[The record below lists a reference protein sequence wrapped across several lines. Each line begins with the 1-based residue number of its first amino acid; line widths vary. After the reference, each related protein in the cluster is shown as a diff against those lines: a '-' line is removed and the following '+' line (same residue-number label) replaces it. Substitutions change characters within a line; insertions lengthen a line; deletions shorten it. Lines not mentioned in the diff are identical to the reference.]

1 MATLKDQG
9 PPHNPEAESAC
20 LGALLLAPES
30 VAEVIQYIR
39 PDDFFN
45 GRNRRVFNAIL
56 TLYNR
61 GDAIDLLTV
70 TEALRAAGDL
80 ETAGGPAYVS
90 ELTSTVPTAA
100 NVGYYARLVQDA
112 STRRRLLSIS
122 ADIASRAHDETVEA
136 RETIEAAEQQIY
148 KLSDDR
154 YAGSYVPVR
163 EIIPETIATIE
174 KLYHT
179 KESYTGVP
187 SGFPDLDSLT
197 SGFQPSEFIVIGA
210 RPSVGKT
217 ALALSMAA
225 NMSMRYGK
233 PVGFFTLEMSR
244 KAIVQRLVS
253 SEARLDSHRLRSGML
268 KPSDFHNL
276 TEAAGRLYET
286 PLFIEDSPN
295 LSILDLRAMARRMRS
310 QNSVEIIFVDYLTL
324 ITSETKDLQRHEQIA
339 EISRSLKALARELDV
354 PVIALSQVRRETEG
368 KAPSLADIRESGSI
382 EQDADVV
389 IFLHRERHGGRDA
402 EEEQADVE
410 TDLIVAKQRNGPV
423 GTVKLA
429 FLPQYTRF
437 ENWTRERH

>member
-1 MATLKDQG
+1 MATLRDQG
-9 PPHNPEAESAC
+9 PPHSPEAEAAC
-20 LGALLLAPES
+20 LGALLLAPDS
-30 VAEVIQYIR
+30 VSEVIQYIR

-70 TEALRAAGDL
+70 TEALRAQGDL
-80 ETAGGPAYVS
+80 EAAGGPAYVS
-90 ELTSTVPTAA
+90 ELTSAVPTAA
-100 NVGYYARLVQDA
+100 NVAYYARLVQDA
-112 STRRRLLSIS
+112 STRRRLLTIS
-122 ADIASRAHDETVEA
+122 ADISSRAHDDTVEA
-136 RETIEAAEQQIY
+136 RETIEEAERQIY
-148 KLSDDR
+148 QLSDDR
-154 YAGSYVPVR
+154 YSGSYVAVR

-197 SGFQPSEFIVIGA
+197 SGFQASEFIVIGA

-225 NMSMRYGK
+225 NMAMRSNK
-233 PVGFFTLEMSR
+233 PVGFFSMEMSR

-295 LSILDLRAMARRMRS
+295 LSILDLRAMARRMRA
-310 QNSVEIIFVDYLTL
+310 QNAVEVIFIDYLTL

-389 IFLHRERHGGRDA
+389 IFLHRERHSGRDSD
-402 EEEQADVE
+402 EDQADVE
-410 TDLIVAKQRNGPV
+410 TELIVAKQRNGPV

-437 ENWTRERH
+437 ENWTRERR

>member
-1 MATLKDQG
+1 VATLKDQG

-20 LGALLLAPES
+20 LGALLLAPEAVS
-30 VAEVIQYIR
+30 EVIQFIR
-39 PDDFFN
+39 PEDFFN
-45 GRNRRVFNAIL
+45 GRNRRVFGAIL
-56 TLYNR
+56 ALYNK

-70 TEALRAAGDL
+70 TEALRAQGDL
-80 ETAGGPAYVS
+80 EAAGGPAYVS
-90 ELTSTVPTAA
+90 ELSSTVPTAA
-100 NVGYYARLVQDA
+100 NVNYYAKLVQDA
-112 STRRRLLSIS
+112 STRRRLLTIS
-122 ADIASRAHDETVEA
+122 SQIAAQAHDETVEA
-136 RETIEAAEQQIY
+136 RQTIEVAERQIY
-148 KLSDDR
+148 ELSDAR
-154 YAGSYVPVR
+154 YSGSYVPIR

-179 KESYTGVP
+179 KESFTGVP
-187 SGFPDLDSLT
+187 SGFGELDSLT

-225 NMSMRYGK
+225 NVSMRYNK

-310 QNSVEIIFVDYLTL
+310 QNAIEIIFIDYLTL
-324 ITSETKDLQRHEQIA
+324 ITSENKELQRHEQIA

-389 IFLHRERHGGRDA
+389 IFLHRERQSGREAD
-402 EEEQADVE
+402 EDQSDVE

-437 ENWTRERH
+437 ENWSRDRR

>member
-1 MATLKDQG
+1 VATLKDQG
-9 PPHNPEAESAC
+9 PPHNPEAEAAC

-70 TEALRAAGDL
+70 TEALRAQGDL
-80 ETAGGPAYVS
+80 DSAGGPAYVS
-90 ELTSTVPTAA
+90 ELTSAVPTAA
-100 NVGYYARLVQDA
+100 NVGYYARLVQDE
-112 STRRRLLSIS
+112 STRRRLLAIS
-122 ADIASRAHDETVEA
+122 AQISARAHDETVEA
-136 RETIEAAEQQIY
+136 RQTIEEAERDIY
-148 KLSDDR
+148 QLSDDR
-154 YAGSYVPVR
+154 YSGSYVPVR

-174 KLYHT
+174 RLYHT

-187 SGFPDLDSLT
+187 SGFGDLDSLT

-225 NMSMRYGK
+225 NIAMRYNK

-244 KAIVQRLVS
+244 KAIVQRLVA
-253 SEARLDSHRLRSGML
+253 SEARLDAHRLRSGML

-286 PLFIEDSPN
+286 PLYIEDSPS

-324 ITSETKDLQRHEQIA
+324 ITSENKELQRHEQIA
-339 EISRSLKALARELDV
+339 EISRSLKALARELDA

-389 IFLHRERHGGRDA
+389 IFLHRERHGGRDS
-402 EEEQADVE
+402 EEEQGDIE

-437 ENWTRERH
+437 ENWTRERR